1 MQPEPGWDS
10 FCLLK
15 QGQQGSQEFLQLF
28 FCNRGAECE
37 PGKVGEGRISL
48 KTPGKEEQGLPTG
61 ESRDLSTRLLLLVP
75 VGRGELPQI

>member
-15 QGQQGSQEFLQLF
+15 QGQQGSQEFLQLS
-28 FCNRGAECE
+28 FCKRGAECE
-37 PGKVGEGRISL
+37 PGKVSEGRFSP
-48 KTPGKEEQGLPTG
+48 KTPGKEEQELSTW

-75 VGRGELPQI
+75 AG